1 MIDEKLMREIVELKD
16 SYEAKMA
23 HESVAFYWTI
33 YEMMKGNIMDQ
44 SDLHETPEIEEER
57 MLQNMACIAELEKN
71 PAVRLY
77 LQRLGFEAMIAG
89 FQMGSEY
96 SALITE
102 KMFRVKIN
110 S

>member
-1 MIDEKLMREIVELKD
+1 MIDEKLIREIVDLKD

-23 HESVAFYWTI
+23 HESVAYYWTV
-33 YEMMKGNIMDQ
+33 YEMMKANILTQ
-44 SDLHETPEIEEER
+44 GDLHETPEIEEEHL
-57 MLQNMACIAELEKN
+57 LQNMACIAELEKN

-77 LQRLGFEAMIAG
+77 LQRIAFEAMVQG

-96 SALITE
+96 TSLITE
-102 KMFRVKIN
+102 KMFRVKVN